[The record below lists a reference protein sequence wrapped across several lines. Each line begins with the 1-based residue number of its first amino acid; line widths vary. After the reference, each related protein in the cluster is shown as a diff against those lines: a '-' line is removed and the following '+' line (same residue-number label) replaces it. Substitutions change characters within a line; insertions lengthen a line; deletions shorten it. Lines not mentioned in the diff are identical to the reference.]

1 MESDDSEVFGAADSL
16 ASEFEDDD
24 DDDDGDEWEDG
35 GGADE
40 ILAQARRAEA
50 AAHRAAREGL
60 MERHMAMVEVQRQYE
75 ANIPPRVR
83 RMVGHLEAPA
93 PPPMPPPAKPTRKED
108 LHFLR
113 DLIESV
119 QEARPDVVSEGSYL
133 RSSNLL
139 RDLFREAEA
148 TEVRYE
154 QRTGRPLRDAS
165 RPVSSLLVFATS
177 SETAE
182 SMRRFIEQQEDR
194 FIEQPLHP
202 PPRRN
207 TLEPPDHPNDV
218 D

>member
-1 MESDDSEVFGAADSL
+1 
-16 ASEFEDDD
+16 
-24 DDDDGDEWEDG
+24 
-35 GGADE
+35 
-40 ILAQARRAEA
+40 
-50 AAHRAAREGL
+50 
-60 MERHMAMVEVQRQYE
+60 
-75 ANIPPRVR
+75 
-83 RMVGHLEAPA
+83 MVGHLEAPA
-93 PPPMPPPAKPTRKED
+93 PAPAPAPAGPTRKED

-119 QEARPDVVSEGSYL
+119 QEAQPEVVCEGDYV

-154 QRTGRPLRDAS
+154 QRTGRHLRDAS
-165 RPVSSLLVFATS
+165 RPASSMLVFATS

-194 FIEQPLHP
+194 FIEQPLYP

-207 TLEPPDHPNDV
+207 TLEPPDEPNDV